1 MIIVHHCSKMAVVR
15 RSCAASLLLRRS
27 LHSSRP
33 PAQGAKRGGDR
44 TVDLSAYDTESIRN
58 FSIVAHVDH
67 GKSTLADRLLEVTGG
82 RGPAGVQQAG
92 GRGPAGV
99 QQAGG
104 RGPAGVRLVC
114 LLSSPASML
123 APIVHTHTH
132 KHKHDVCVCGGG
144 TIGCESCPVSM
155 EPPPPCPDPRHPACQ
170 SIQPAGP
177 GLATGGEGER
187 DHCKGTGWWVG
198 TGMGQGTSLLL
209 DDRMC

>member
-15 RSCAASLLLRRS
+15 RSCAAFLLLRRS

-104 RGPAGVRLVC
+104 RGPAGVQQAGGRGPAGVRPSFEALCV
-114 LLSSPASML
+114 SSPAQ
-123 APIVHTHTH
+123 PQ
-132 KHKHDVCVCGGG
+132 CW
-144 TIGCESCPVSM
+144 
-155 EPPPPCPDPRHPACQ
+155 PP
-170 SIQPAGP
+170 
-177 GLATGGEGER
+177 
-187 DHCKGTGWWVG
+187 
-198 TGMGQGTSLLL
+198 
-209 DDRMC
+209 